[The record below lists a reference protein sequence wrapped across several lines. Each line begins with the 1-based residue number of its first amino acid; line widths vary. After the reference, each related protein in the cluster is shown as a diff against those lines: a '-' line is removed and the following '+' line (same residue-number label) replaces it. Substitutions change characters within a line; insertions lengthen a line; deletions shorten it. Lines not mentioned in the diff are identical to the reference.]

1 MFARSLCYVSK
12 QKWLRYSQG
21 RVFNFIEISMD
32 FETTPNICMKP
43 QNNILKVQEA
53 KRGRNKRTIQSQKK
67 KIQNK
72 KNIKRYDT

>member
-1 MFARSLCYVSK
+1 
-12 QKWLRYSQG
+12 
-21 RVFNFIEISMD
+21 
-32 FETTPNICMKP
+32 MKP